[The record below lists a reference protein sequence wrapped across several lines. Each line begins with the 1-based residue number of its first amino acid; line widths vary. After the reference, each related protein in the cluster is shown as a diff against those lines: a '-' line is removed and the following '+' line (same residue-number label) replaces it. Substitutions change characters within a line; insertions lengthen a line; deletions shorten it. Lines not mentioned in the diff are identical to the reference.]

1 MIFATILVI
10 TTGLLHSSSQLVT
23 QFEEGPNIVG
33 DPTLRPDVVSAGEIK
48 FPSGMAF
55 LGYNDILVLEKNEGT
70 VKRIQ
75 NGTMQSEPLLDVN
88 VANKNERGMLG
99 IAIDSELK
107 SSQDKDNSS
116 QYQKSNNTFVFL
128 YYTESKDKDGEDVTE
143 NKEPLGNRL
152 YRYELVNNKLVNP
165 KLLLDLPT
173 NATANHNGGKIAI
186 GPDGNIY
193 LTIGDLGV
201 LDIGGIPTRIHNFRL
216 GSGPDGSSGILRI
229 DKNGQPINDGIIGK
243 EYPSNLYFAYG
254 IRNSFG
260 IDFDPVKGNLWD
272 TENGPYIGDEINLV
286 KPGFNSGW
294 SEAQGIWQLKNQI
307 VQKVFQNRPG
317 LENFN
322 GTGNYSRPEFTWNTT
337 VGVTDIKFLT
347 TSKLGPNYQNDIF
360 VGDFHT
366 GNLYH
371 FDLRKDRT
379 RLLLEEPL
387 KDSIANSTSELGKI
401 IFGKGFGGITDLEV
415 GPDGYLYVLAVYFG
429 GRNCDANLP
438 DEPCVPYHGKNSGT
452 IFRIVP
458 ING

>member
-1 MIFATILVI
+1 
-10 TTGLLHSSSQLVT
+10 VT
-23 QFEEGPNIVG
+23 QFEQGPNVTR
-33 DPTLRPDVVSAGEIK
+33 DPTLRPEVMSAGEIK

-55 LGYNDILVLEKNEGT
+55 LGDDILVLEKNEGT

-75 NGTMQSEPLLDVN
+75 NGTVLSEPLLDVN

-99 IAIDSELK
+99 IAVESEPGFNQTK
-107 SSQDKDNSS
+107 ENKTRNGQ
-116 QYQKSNNTFVFL
+116 SNNVHVFL
-128 YYTESKDKDGEDVTE
+128 YYTESDDKDGEDVTDS
-143 NKEPLGNRL
+143 KEPLGNRL
-152 YRYELVNNKLVNP
+152 YRYELVNNKLINP

-173 NATANHNGGKIAI
+173 NATGLHNGGKIAI
-186 GPDGNIY
+186 GPDSNIY

-201 LDIGGIPTRIHNFRL
+201 LDIGAIPTRIQNFKD
-216 GSGPDGSSGILRI
+216 GQDPDGSSGILRI
-229 DKNGQPINDGIIGK
+229 DKEGRPVGEGILGK
-243 EYPSNLYFAYG
+243 GNSSNLYFAYG
-254 IRNSFG
+254 MRNSFG
-260 IDFDPVKGNLWD
+260 IDFDPKNGNLWD
-272 TENGPYIGDEINLV
+272 TENGPHIGDEINLV

-294 SEAQGIWQLKNQI
+294 SVVQGIWQLENQI
-307 VQKVFQNRPG
+307 VQKVFLNRVA

-322 GTGNYSRPEFTWNTT
+322 GNGNYSRPEFTWNRT
-337 VGVTDIKFLT
+337 VGVTDIKFLDT
-347 TSKLGPNYQNDIF
+347 DRLGKNYENDIF

-387 KDSIANSTSELGKI
+387 KDKVANNTSELEKV

-429 GRNCDANLP
+429 GRNCDPNLP
-438 DEPCVPYHGKNSGT
+438 NEPCVPYNGKNSGT

-458 ING
+458 VK